1 MQTSRSEA
9 FVELVVTN
17 QRRLYGYILTL
28 LPDPNEASDVLQQ
41 TNVALWRDSHRFA
54 EGTNFIAWAF
64 RVAYF
69 MVLEHREKSQR
80 FKLRFSDTVLDNLA
94 QEAQSFAEDD
104 AARLSAMRLCVEQL
118 PPTQQELVRRRY
130 FEGEAVG
137 GIAKSLGQTA
147 NALANSLYRIRRA
160 LWDCIHRRLTTE
172 GDRSP

>member
-1 MQTSRSEA
+1 MQTSHSEQ

-17 QRRLYGYILTL
+17 QRRLYAYILTL
-28 LPDPNEASDVLQQ
+28 MPDPNEASDVLQQ
-41 TNVALWRDSHRFA
+41 TNVALWRDAHRFA

-80 FKLRFSDTVLDNLA
+80 LRHRFSDAVLDNLA

-104 AARLSAMRLCVEQL
+104 TARLSAMRLCIEQL
-118 PPTQQELVRRRY
+118 PLTQQSLVKRRY

-137 GIAKSLGQTA
+137 NIAKSMGQSA
-147 NALANSLYRIRRA
+147 NALANNLFRIRRV
-160 LWDCIHRRLTTE
+160 LWDCIQHRLTTE
-172 GDRSP
+172 GDKIL